1 MRYSI
6 AAAPALLL
14 AACGEGGGGDS
25 VALQPGQWETTVQF
39 SSIEIPGAPPEAV
52 QQMRQ
57 MMQQPQTRSE
67 CITPEQAANP
77 AGNMM
82 NPGGSNCNF
91 TENTFAGGNINVQ
104 GSCQQP
110 GQGNV
115 QMQMEGSYTATTMQ
129 ANISTEVQAPPGM
142 PGGAQTV
149 RMSGNLNARRTGECA
164 AS

>member
-1 MRYSI
+1 MRYVI
-6 AAAPALLL
+6 AAVPALLV
-14 AACGEGGGGDS
+14 AACGGAGGGDAVS
-25 VALQPGQWETTVQF
+25 LKPGQWETTVQF

-52 QQMRQ
+52 QQMQQ
-57 MMQQPQTRSE
+57 MMRQPQTRSE

-91 TENTFAGGNINVQ
+91 TENTFTGGNINVQ

-115 QMQMEGSYTATTMQ
+115 QMRMQGTYTPESMQ
-129 ANISTEVQAPPGM
+129 ANISTEVQAPAGM

-149 RMSGNLNARRTGECA
+149 RMSGNLNARRTGDCP